1 MKYCCAGIAAW
12 CAGIVADMQRS
23 YDDCWKSVV
32 ESCTKIFKYLEE
44 EERKR
49 KQQAQ
54 AYQRN
59 IASRRRVVRHVRE
72 TWEYVDWW
80 CVVVLILIV

>member
-1 MKYCCAGIAAW
+1 MPVLKRVMKYCCAGIAAW

-59 IASRRRVVRHVRE
+59 VASRRRVVRHVRE
-72 TWEYVDWW
+72 TWEYVD
-80 CVVVLILIV
+80 